1 MFFDGLYMIAKYKTK
16 VVMSKPIYVGCAT
29 LDLSNL
35 TMLQFQYNVN
45 ENNLNINIV

>member
-1 MFFDGLYMIAKYKTK
+1 MIAKYKTK

-35 TMLQFQYNVN
+35 TMLQ
-45 ENNLNINIV
+45 LNIMLLKTI